1 MDIEFPTTMHIAGG
15 SQTKQVWCL
24 AKGPNEIQYY
34 TYSYPEGV
42 DIYRSE
48 WRLINGWKLVEANN
62 STMIRNF
69 NVQNFECLTQEDMV
83 YKPELKVWFPII
95 SIIIFYFIVRL
106 IFRLL
111 RGKGL

>member
-1 MDIEFPTTMHIAGG
+1 MDIELPTIMHTSGG
-15 SQTKQVWCL
+15 SQTKQVYCVI
-24 AKGPNEIQYY
+24 KGPNVDQFY
-34 TYSYPEGV
+34 TYSNYEGV

-48 WRLINGWKLVEANN
+48 WRLVNGWKLQEANN

-69 NVQNFECLTQEDMV
+69 NLQTWECLSQEDMV

-95 SIIIFYFIVRL
+95 SIIIFYFIIRL
-106 IFRLL
+106 IFRLM